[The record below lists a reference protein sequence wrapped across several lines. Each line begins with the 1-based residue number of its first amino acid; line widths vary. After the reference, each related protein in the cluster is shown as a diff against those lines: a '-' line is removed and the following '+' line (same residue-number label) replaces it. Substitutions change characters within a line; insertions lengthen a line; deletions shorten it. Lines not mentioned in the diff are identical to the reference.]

1 MGSTRVTGC
10 LKNRGFNA
18 FVVFGPSHHS
28 KSASFKRYGE
38 REAARITA
46 YEAKVETMIVAQSMQ
61 KGTKTRHERDVLAT
75 QLVVQDFIVQA
86 LVRKMMIIKLIKMPG
101 TRKMKLQEDHY

>member
-1 MGSTRVTGC
+1 MLLKLPPSFQRCGTRDEAQ
-10 LKNRGFNA
+10 L
-18 FVVFGPSHHS
+18 
-28 KSASFKRYGE
+28 ASQL
-38 REAARITA
+38 A